1 MNGYI
6 AHDGRS
12 LLDPSTLDDIAD
24 SLRHGPMSVRA
35 IVLDTG
41 RDRAEVLAALD
52 QLAVAGR
59 AHLLAGGR
67 KWAPGPM
74 KVVRRPIAIQVL
86 ESLRANPW
94 QTRQQLSDA
103 FGVRPQT
110 IDVHL
115 WRLRG
120 AGKVRHVG
128 RPLLFALASEPTP
141 EERGAVATEAHR
153 RVWLHELG
161 VAVAEIAG
169 AKVGDDPRDV
179 IAWLLWAEA
188 EKGQ

>member
-1 MNGYI
+1 MI
-6 AHDGRS
+6 
-12 LLDPSTLDDIAD
+12 DPTVLDDIAD
-24 SLRHGPMSVRA
+24 SLRHGPMSARA

-52 QLAVAGR
+52 QLATAGR

-67 KWAPGPM
+67 RWAPGPM
-74 KVVRRPIAIQVL
+74 QVQRRPIAIQVL

-128 RPLLFALASEPTP
+128 RPLLFALAGEPTP
-141 EERGAVATEAHR
+141 EERAAVPTEADR
-153 RVWLHELG
+153 RVWLYELG
-161 VAVAEIAG
+161 ALVAVLAG

-179 IAWLLWAEA
+179 VARLLWAEA
-188 EKGQ
+188 ERAS